1 MRARSGVV
9 AGNPVLIVRAA
20 VINNDRLAPV
30 NPVGRAA
37 GGHGFSITVNEGK
50 SRNQPYLMFCVVSD
64 SRVAGRGEASAFVI
78 VRQAGKIAAGPG
90 FARICRSSKPYVSA
104 AAVGD
109 ARYLETAHN
118 SGSPRERIWFNLG
131 AMLGVR
137 VMEGVRAELDE
148 RGLGM
153 RARDQ
158 CNHDPER
165 QRHCD

>member
-30 NPVGRAA
+30 DPVGRAA
-37 GGHGFSITVNEGK
+37 GGHGFSIAVNDGK
-50 SRNQPYLMFCVVSD
+50 SRNQPYFMLSVISHC
-64 SRVAGRGEASAFVI
+64 RVAGCGEASAFVI
-78 VRQAGKIAAGPG
+78 VRQAGKIATGPG
-90 FARICRSSKPYVSA
+90 FARIRGSSKAYVSA

-118 SGSPRERIWFNLG
+118 SGSPGERIWLNLS
-131 AMLGVR
+131 AVLGVR
-137 VMEGVRAELDE
+137 VVEGVRAELYE

-153 RARDQ
+153 RARGQ
-158 CNHDPER
+158 RNHDPER